1 MFLQRTGKCG
11 ATCYTSLRSTTD
23 PKEKKINSDVFT
35 LYLTKIQ
42 NRLAD
47 TWRISPEIVQE
58 FGQIVNFQ
66 ALRHSMWLHAKRDPE
81 KEWLRLNYCHDDVGY
96 PDRGPGVV

>member
-11 ATCYTSLRSTTD
+11 ATCYTSLIRTTD
-23 PKEKKINSDVFT
+23 PKEKKINNDIFA
-35 LYLTKIQ
+35 LYLSEIH

-58 FGQIVNFQ
+58 FGKIANFQ
-66 ALRHSMWLHAKRDPE
+66 ASHHNMWVYAKNDLA
-81 KEWLRLNYCHDDVGY
+81 KEWLQLSYCVTMQDI
-96 PDRGPGVV
+96 